1 MKNFFPEGKGD
12 PDVEGT
18 INDSFLK
25 KFVFMTFVVLVV
37 YSILSL
43 IGFYLWFA
51 FPVDTI
57 NNVTY
62 LRNNDLILYYSVINF
77 NDVTGILLFS
87 NIIYFRYVKSATP
100 LRDGVYFGIY
110 LIIFSWVLDLIIY
123 VFIRKT
129 LPTLNEY
136 FLGKNQPEIGIA
148 WLTAFLSAMA
158 SGWLQ
163 LKKQQM
169 GGIFSTKRA
178 VIAFLIITFLSMVLT
193 VTGVRF
199 FDIRP

>member
-1 MKNFFPEGKGD
+1 VKDIFSKGKRHSDISGK
-12 PDVEGT
+12 T
-18 INDSFLK
+18 NDRFLK
-25 KFVFMTFVVLVV
+25 KFLYMTFVVLVV
-37 YSILSL
+37 YSILSI

-51 FPVDTI
+51 FPVETI

-62 LRNNDLILYYSVINF
+62 LKYKDLILYYSVINF

-87 NIIYFRYVKSATP
+87 NIIYFRNVNSSSP
-100 LRDGVYFGIY
+100 LRDGFYLGIY
-110 LIIFSWVLDLIIY
+110 LVVFSWVLDLFIY

-148 WLTAFLSAMA
+148 WLTAFSSAIA
-158 SGWLQ
+158 TGWLQ
-163 LKKQQM
+163 LKKQRM
-169 GGIFSTKRA
+169 GGLFSFKR
-178 VIAFLIITFLSMVLT
+178 VFIILVSITFLSIVLT
-193 VTGVRF
+193 VTGIRF

>member
-1 MKNFFPEGKGD
+1 
-12 PDVEGT
+12 
-18 INDSFLK
+18 
-25 KFVFMTFVVLVV
+25 MTFVVLVV
-37 YSILSL
+37 YSILSI

-51 FPVDTI
+51 FPVETI

-62 LRNNDLILYYSVINF
+62 LKYKDLILYYSVINF

-87 NIIYFRYVKSATP
+87 NIIYFRNVNSSSP
-100 LRDGVYFGIY
+100 LRDGFYLGIY
-110 LIIFSWVLDLIIY
+110 LVVFSWVLDLFIY

-148 WLTAFLSAMA
+148 WLTAFSSAIA
-158 SGWLQ
+158 TGWLQ
-163 LKKQQM
+163 LKKQRM
-169 GGIFSTKRA
+169 GGLFSFKR
-178 VIAFLIITFLSMVLT
+178 VFIILVSITFLSIVLT
-193 VTGVRF
+193 VTGIRF